1 MEEQASTSISEMP
14 PLAPAPAQLPPLVHP
29 PPLASVPVQFET
41 LSLNT
46 PLQPIPP
53 LPECPTPVTG
63 ELSPAEKL
71 VNDQLA
77 ANASGDASLVSEAGK
92 RGMYGRSM
100 RIQRKDVRA
109 CRNAHHRTTEHVDA
123 KRSERIQGTDTKGKG
138 CSDQDWQW

>member
-1 MEEQASTSISEMP
+1 MEEQAQAPTGELASTSTAPVTSTSEMP

-29 PPLASVPVQFET
+29 PPLAPVSVQFET

-53 LPECPTPVTG
+53 LPDCSSPTNG

-77 ANASGDASLVSEAGK
+77 ANASGDASLVGEAGK
-92 RGMYGRSM
+92 RGVY
-100 RIQRKDVRA
+100 IQLIWNRMETWAIV
-109 CRNAHHRTTEHVDA
+109 
-123 KRSERIQGTDTKGKG
+123 
-138 CSDQDWQW
+138 

>member
-1 MEEQASTSISEMP
+1 MEEQAPTSIDEMP

-53 LPECPTPVTG
+53 LPECPAPVTG

-77 ANASGDASLVSEAGK
+77 ANASGDASLMSEAGK
-92 RGMYGRSM
+92 RGTFRHLSV
-100 RIQRKDVRA
+100 IEWENVWH
-109 CRNAHHRTTEHVDA
+109 CRNAHHRTAEHVDA